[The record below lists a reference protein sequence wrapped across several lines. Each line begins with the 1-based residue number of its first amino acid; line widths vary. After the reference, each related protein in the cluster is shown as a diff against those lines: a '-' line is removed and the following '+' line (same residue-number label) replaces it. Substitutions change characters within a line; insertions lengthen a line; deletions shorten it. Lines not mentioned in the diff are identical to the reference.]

1 MNTFLSKAPLA
12 IVVAMS
18 FLLGSSLTYAEPFAP
33 GVEIQDARYEELFP
47 DTSREMAEM
56 MGRWPIVNREEIPDA
71 SEVAAPVYPGAVV
84 VKLLGRARVG
94 RSEYIGLASVQLVS
108 EDTFEK
114 VHDFYTKKLTS
125 WNKKTF
131 SNGSTYWAKA
141 GEVENN
147 SKAMKEPHVRVSG
160 FSQVVGGGEW
170 FMKLVPESRTLIEV
184 YYMPGR

>member
-1 MNTFLSKAPLA
+1 MNAFLSKATLVT
-12 IVVAMS
+12 IVAMS
-18 FLLGSSLTYAEPFAP
+18 FLFCGALAYAEPFAP

-56 MGRWPIVNREEIPDA
+56 MGRWPIVNKEEIPDA
-71 SEVAAPVYPGAVV
+71 SEVAAPAYPGAVV

-108 EDTFEK
+108 TDTFEK
-114 VHDFYTKKLTS
+114 VYDFYTKKLGG

-131 SNGSTYWAKA
+131 SSGSTYWAKA

-147 SKAMKEPHVRVSG
+147 SKAMKEPHVRVTG
-160 FSQVVGGGEW
+160 FSQVIGGGKW
-170 FMKLVPESRTLIEV
+170 FRKLVPESRTLIEV